1 MYHGQDRCFFLP
13 PVSLGLPILFSLWL
27 FFLRQRDV
35 AGLRHLTVLPWWQLG
50 FPGGSDGKESACS
63 VRDPDSIPGS
73 GRSSGEGNGYPLQY
87 SCLDNSWISSC
98 QRNLAGCSYGV
109 AESDMTEQQQQQKL
123 EGSDQPLKFLFSW
136 FIFHLETVRYT
147 RFLFFKAKL
156 VDM

>member
-1 MYHGQDRCFFLP
+1 MSMYHGQDRCFFLP

-109 AESDMTEQQQQQKL
+109 AESDMTEQQQQKKL
-123 EGSDQPLKFLFSW
+123 EGSNQPLKFPFS
-136 FIFHLETVRYT
+136 
-147 RFLFFKAKL
+147 
-156 VDM
+156 